1 MIPEPKLCINC
12 KWIATNASKD
22 VSRYRCMAPQNKNG
36 VNLVDGSTEWSLDSC
51 REARAEDIYQRYS
64 LNYCGPEA
72 KWFELKPPDTVFIY
86 SENSALKPLER
97 PKLKSIDDLLEEL
110 K

>member
-1 MIPEPKLCINC
+1 MTPEPKLCINC

-36 VNLVDGSTEWSLDSC
+36 INLIDGSTEWYLSSC
-51 REARAEDIYQRYS
+51 REARIEDRYQIHL

-72 KWFELKPPDTVFIY
+72 KWFEPAPITDFTLHKPPIP
-86 SENSALKPLER
+86 KP
-97 PKLKSIDDLLEEL
+97 KSVDDLLEEL